1 MTDSK
6 DPELV
11 NDLSVNDGED
21 HIVDIPDYDGSQ
33 FDLPDDYEYTDELDG
48 EEDGSSQ

>member
-1 MTDSK
+1 MSETKK

-21 HIVDIPDYDGSQ
+21 RLVDMPDYEASQ
-33 FDLPDDYEYTDELDG
+33 FDLPDDFEYTDELDG
-48 EEDGSSQ
+48 EEDDGS